1 VILPSATDLA
11 AAGTTLQRRNQAQ
24 THQVEVE
31 LTGNAVIT
39 LGFDNGVDAPPS
51 TDGILDTWWS
61 QYGITGANRT
71 ASGDFD
77 GDGVNNLLEYRLG
90 SSPSSAA
97 NTGLPT
103 LNTAGTNGLS
113 TNSFTFSF
121 QTVTNVTYQ
130 PVAITDLSS
139 TNWTNIGPPIPGDGS
154 TKSATDSYSTNTV
167 RKFYRVN
174 LTPIP

>member
-1 VILPSATDLA
+1 MILPSATDLA
-11 AAGTTLQRRNQAQ
+11 TAGTTVLRRNQAQ

-51 TDGILDTWWS
+51 TDGILDSWWS
-61 QYGITGANRT
+61 QYGITGADR
-71 ASGDFD
+71 SGSADFD
-77 GDGVNNLLEYRLG
+77 GDGVSNLLEYRLG
-90 SSPSSAA
+90 SSPSSTA

-121 QTVTNVTYQ
+121 QTVPNVTYQ

-139 TNWTNIGPPIPGDGS
+139 TNWTNVGPAILGDGG
-154 TKSATDSYSTNTV
+154 TKSATDSFGTNTV
-167 RKFYRVN
+167 RKFYKVN
-174 LTPIP
+174 LT